1 MNMDGDLRPVK
12 KAVLRVPLLPL
23 FPYEAHFPFR
33 SWRCIYTDRPSRED
47 HWQAQTHT

>member
-23 FPYEAHFPFR
+23 FSHDAHFPFR
-33 SWRCIYTDRPSRED
+33 SWRYIYTDCTSRED
-47 HWQAQTHT
+47 HRQAQTHT